1 MGSRWF
7 KSSLGLPTLMRMRA
21 GLLTPC
27 HGKSDSWSDALGLG
41 SHHASDAPLFG
52 PRKVDNAL
60 ISIDSEG
67 LRPFFGTSET
77 EHSAKEPG
85 RTTCHPEG
93 RLKLA
98 LALTLGRIFVRST
111 ELGLESMLEIV
122 RVSFFRSSPCLTTC
136 SEACKPFQGLL

>member
-52 PRKVDNAL
+52 SRKVENAL

-67 LRPFFGTSET
+67 LRLFFGTSET
-77 EHSAKEPG
+77 EQSAKEPG

-93 RLKLA
+93 RLK
-98 LALTLGRIFVRST
+98 FD
-111 ELGLESMLEIV
+111 
-122 RVSFFRSSPCLTTC
+122 FRPNLR
-136 SEACKPFQGLL
+136 KVN